1 MMLDKD
7 DNMDLETV
15 DDSYMKIFNKL
26 NYTEEKMHRDDIVL
40 DSETSNTKIF
50 IQVRSLSG
58 NIQ

>member
-1 MMLDKD
+1 MLDKD